1 MKRNEKIVGLLQS
14 LTQGDAS
21 HRQATA
27 EKVEALETELRELRE
42 QLEEGGKDEENAQ
55 LRTVLGLAKEKLAEQ
70 NALLEQ
76 LTATPLAHAVVLY
89 VDDMEVA
96 PPVASLSL
104 QSLELGTTVRVLV
117 QAHSFTGQVGRVV
130 QGLDDD
136 GDILVNVGGN
146 EKRVRVIRRD
156 PPKAEPLEGSADD
169 FASFSVGKKVK
180 VVAGDYQGKAGKI
193 IKALDGDGDIRV
205 KFDDGG
211 NETYIRI
218 GKIFGQPLE
227 IVATPSQRANSVV
240 VAYEGKRL
248 EVRYPQEL
256 LQAMFERGNHLVGG
270 DSKQEFHVGDR
281 VRIRRD
287 SEFARQNS
295 GNGKIMAFHKRK
307 RGWVYVAFDDGDND
321 HHYRIG
327 DPSVDDGKCDLEL
340 VDPPVVVEQ
349 DGGLSD
355 IKFLEPGD
363 IVKLSLETMQIVAV
377 VERPRVSGEIAFV
390 RNIIDNDVVEVE
402 YQGSTRVVHNGN
414 GKVETGD
421 RVVLDPTTSIILRN
435 LGKEDATF
443 SFNLETS
450 VTWESIGGLVEA
462 KDAMIEAIE
471 LPFRYPD
478 LYRNYNK
485 KPIKGVLLYG
495 PPGCGKTMLGKATA
509 TALARIHQG
518 VGASSGFLYIKG
530 PEILDRFVGSAE
542 TTIRQIFQRSR
553 KHKEVHGYPA
563 VIFIDEA
570 DAILGKRGMGISSD
584 VERTIVPM
592 FLAEMDGMEDS
603 GAFLLLATNRPD
615 VLDSAVTRDGRIDRK
630 IRVGRPDV
638 DGARDIFR
646 LYLGN
651 VPLHN
656 GHTVDELAE
665 KTAEELFIGST
676 YGLYTVCLKKSAQWR
691 NSVLTFSLRDLCSGA
706 MIAGIVD
713 QATSIALRRDMASGS
728 AQGISLDDLVVALRR
743 VYRENFHLSHTE
755 ALAEF
760 THDFRGDV
768 VDIKKLT
775 QAHA

>member
-1 MKRNEKIVGLLQS
+1 MKLNGKIVNLLQS
-14 LTQGDAS
+14 LTQGNKS
-21 HRQATA
+21 RRQATA
-27 EKVEALETELRELRE
+27 EKVEALETELHELRE
-42 QLEEGGKDEENAQ
+42 QLNDREYDEENAQ

-70 NALLEQ
+70 NAVLEQ

-89 VDDMEVA
+89 VDEMEVT
-96 PPVASLSL
+96 PLVESLSL
-104 QSLELGTTVRVLV
+104 QNLEPGMMVRVLV
-117 QAHSFTGQVGRVV
+117 QTHPFTDKVGRVV
-130 QGLDDD
+130 RGLDGD

-146 EKRVRVIRRD
+146 KMHVRVIQKY

-169 FASFSVGKKVK
+169 FASFAVGKEVK
-180 VVAGDYQGKAGKI
+180 VVAGDYAGKTGKI
-193 IKALDGDGDIRV
+193 VQALDGDGDIRV
-205 KFDDGG
+205 KFDD
-211 NETYIRI
+211 NSVHYVRV
-218 GKIFGQPLE
+218 GKIFGKALE
-227 IVATPSQRANSVV
+227 IIAAPSQWANSVV

-256 LQAMFERGNHLVGG
+256 LQAMFERGNYLDG
-270 DSKQEFHVGDR
+270 KPAQEFHIGDR
-281 VRIRRD
+281 VRIRGD
-287 SEFARQNS
+287 SKFNGQDSGAGEIKAWSRKKGWAEVEFES
-295 GNGKIMAFHKRK
+295 G
-307 RGWVYVAFDDGDND
+307 YDNN
-321 HHYRIG
+321 YRIG
-327 DPSVDDGKCDLEL
+327 DPGVEGGACDLEL
-340 VDPPVVVEQ
+340 VDQPMVAEQ
-349 DGGLSD
+349 DDGLSN

-377 VERPRVSGEIAFV
+377 VDRPRVSGEIAFV
-390 RNIIDNDVVEVE
+390 RNLIDTDVVEVE

-435 LGKEDATF
+435 LGKEDTTF
-443 SFNLETS
+443 SFNLETQ

-471 LPFRYPD
+471 LPFQYPD

-518 VGASSGFLYIKG
+518 VGTSSGFLYIKG

-553 KHKEVHGYPA
+553 KHKETHGYPA

-570 DAILGKRGMGISSD
+570 DAIFGRRGIGISSD

-638 DGARDIFR
+638 DGARDIFQ
-646 LYLGN
+646 LYLSN
-651 VPLHN
+651 VPIHN
-656 GHTVDELAE
+656 GYTVDELAE

-676 YGLYTVCLKKSAQWR
+676 YGLYTVCLKKTEQRR
-691 NSVLTFSLRDLCSGA
+691 NSMLTFSLRDLCSGA

-713 QATSIALRRDMASGS
+713 QATSIALRRDMASGT
-728 AQGISLDDLVVALRR
+728 ACGISLDDLVAALHC
-743 VYRENFHLSHTE
+743 VYRENFYLSHAE

-760 THDFRGDV
+760 THDFREDV
-768 VDIKKLT
+768 VEIKKLT
-775 QAHA
+775 QAYA

>member
-1 MKRNEKIVGLLQS
+1 MSKLNEKIVGLLQS
-14 LTQGDAS
+14 LTQGDES

-42 QLEEGGKDEENAQ
+42 QLEEGGNDEENAQ

-89 VDDMEVA
+89 VDEMEVA
-96 PPVASLSL
+96 PPVESLSL
-104 QSLELGTTVRVLV
+104 QSLEPGTMVRVLV
-117 QAHSFTGQVGRVV
+117 QKHPFTGKIGRIV
-130 QGLDDD
+130 QGLDSD
-136 GDILVNVGGN
+136 GEIEVSVGDR
-146 EKRVRVIRRD
+146 EKYVPVIRHD
-156 PPKAEPLEGSADD
+156 SPQAEPLEGSADD
-169 FASFSVGKKVK
+169 FASFSIGKKVNI
-180 VVAGDYQGKAGKI
+180 VAGDYEGKTGKI
-193 IKALDGDGDIRV
+193 IRELDGDGDIRV
-205 KFDDGG
+205 KFDNGDDAW
-211 NETYIRI
+211 IRI
-218 GKIFGQPLE
+218 GKIFGPPLE
-227 IVATPSQRANSVV
+227 IIAAPSQRSNSVV

-256 LQAMFERGNHLVGG
+256 LQAMFEHGNHLAG
-270 DSKQEFHVGDR
+270 DSAQEFHVGDR

-287 SEFARQNS
+287 SMFADQNS
-295 GNGKIMAFHKRK
+295 NTGKIIALHERK
-307 RGWVYVAFDDGDND
+307 RGWVYVTFDDGDD
-321 HHYRIG
+321 SYHYRIG
-327 DPSVDDGKCDLEL
+327 DPLVDDGACDLEL
-340 VDPPVVVEQ
+340 VDPPVVMEQ
-349 DGGLSD
+349 DGGLSA

-390 RNIIDNDVVEVE
+390 RNIIDTDVVEVE

-421 RVVLDPTTSIILRN
+421 RVILDPTTSIILRN
-435 LGKEDATF
+435 LGKEDSTF

-450 VTWESIGGLVEA
+450 VTWESIGGLAEA
-462 KDAMIEAIE
+462 KEAMIEAIE

-478 LYRNYNK
+478 LYRSYNK

-509 TALARIHQG
+509 TALARIHRG

-553 KHKEVHGYPA
+553 KHRETHGYPA

-570 DAILGKRGMGISSD
+570 DAIFGKRGMGISSD

-646 LYLGN
+646 LYLN
-651 VPLHN
+651 TVPLHN
-656 GHTVDELAE
+656 GHTVNELSE
-665 KTAEELFIGST
+665 NIAEELFVGST
-676 YGLYTVCLKKSAQWR
+676 YGLYTVCLKRSEQRR
-691 NSVLTFSLRDLCSGA
+691 NSMLTFSLRDLCSGA

-713 QATSIALRRDMASGS
+713 QATSIALRRDMANGT
-728 AQGISLDDLVVALRR
+728 ANGISSDDLVAALHR
-743 VYRENFHLSHTE
+743 VYRENFYLSHTE

-760 THDFRGDV
+760 THDFREDV
-768 VDIKKLT
+768 VEIKKLT
-775 QAHA
+775 QAYA